1 MELISVIMSVY
12 NEKEAW
18 LIESIESILK
28 QTYKNI
34 EFIIILDN
42 PNNKEAKK
50 TIEYYK
56 NKDSRV
62 VFIQNETNLGLTKSL
77 NKGLEFA
84 KGKYIARMD
93 ADDVAVDIRLQY
105 QIDYLK
111 KNRDTGLVSGN
122 IIYINEDNDI
132 FDKSDYKNMKN
143 HDFKKTIIDY
153 DPFAHPTW
161 MFKKSIL
168 QKLKNYR
175 DINSA
180 EDYDF
185 ICRALINSIS
195 CGIIEE
201 PLLYYRVR
209 SSSITESNKIRQ
221 IYETERIKKE
231 YIKSILSKKD
241 YLYEL
246 DYISFDKNKFLK
258 FSKAMI
264 TINEAKDLQKQGNSI
279 KATIKVI
286 KSLCLYPERLILKI
300 NMFIFKKKY
309 N

>member
-1 MELISVIMSVY
+1 MSVY
-12 NEKEAW
+12 NEEKAW
-18 LIESIESILK
+18 LIQSIESILK

-56 NKDSRV
+56 DKDSRV
-62 VFIQNETNLGLTKSL
+62 VFIQNKTNLGLTKSL

-84 KGKYIARMD
+84 KGEYIARMD
-93 ADDVAVDIRLQY
+93 ADDIAVDIRLQY
-105 QIDYLK
+105 QVDFFR
-111 KNRDTGLVSGN
+111 KNKDVGLVSAN

-143 HDFKKTIIDY
+143 HDFKKIIIDY

-185 ICRALINSIS
+185 ICRDLINNIS
-195 CGIIEE
+195 CGIIED

-241 YLYEL
+241 YLNKL
-246 DYISFDKNKFLK
+246 DYISFDKNKFFK
-258 FSKAMI
+258 FSKAII

-286 KSLCLYPERLILKI
+286 KSLCLYPERLKLKI
-300 NMFIFKKKY
+300 NMFIIKKY